1 MPGYRTFTQ
10 HLDPSYKPKRILA
23 LDGGGI
29 RGLLTAGLLQRLEE
43 LLRARAGG
51 EPAFRLSDYFDL
63 IGGTSTGSIIAAGL
77 SLGMSAAEVRD
88 AYFELGNATF
98 KRSLLRIGA
107 IRQKYDSEN
116 VATALKGLFKDR
128 TLASGDFKTGLMVM
142 SKRLDTGSPWP
153 LSNNP
158 GARYFNLRDGSTTVP
173 NGEYPL
179 WKVVR
184 ASTAAPYY
192 FGPEKIVIKTG
203 DTKRNLKGV
212 IGEFVD
218 GGVSPNNNPSLA
230 LVLMATIK
238 GYAFNWELG
247 PEQLLVVSLG
257 TGRKSANVGVS
268 EGLEATS
275 LAHAMRALA
284 SVMDDCGDLVETTM
298 QWLSQ
303 SPTAREIDR
312 ELGKVEAAVGAEP
325 RLSYL
330 RYNVIFEP
338 DWFRE
343 KLGLD
348 WSDKDVVALAAMDE
362 PANMPKLDEV
372 GKLAGTRM
380 IQDKHF
386 PAAFDLT

>member
-1 MPGYRTFTQ
+1 MPVYRTFKQ
-10 HLDPSYKPKRILA
+10 HLDPSNKPKRILA

-29 RGLLTAGLLQRLEE
+29 RGLLTAGLLQRVED

-51 EPAFRLSDYFDL
+51 DPAFRLSDYFDL

-77 SLGMSAAEVRD
+77 SLGMTAAEVRD
-88 AYFELGNATF
+88 SYFTLGNATF

-107 IRQKYDSEN
+107 VRQKYDAVN
-116 VATALKGLFKDR
+116 VATALKSLFKDR

-158 GARYFNLRDGSTTVP
+158 AAHYFSLRDSSTTVP

-203 DTKRNLKGV
+203 DTKRDLKGV
-212 IGEFVD
+212 TGEFVD

-238 GYAFNWELG
+238 GYEFNWEMG
-247 PEQLLVVSLG
+247 ADKLLVVSLG

-268 EGLEATS
+268 EGFEATS

-298 QWLSQ
+298 QWISQ

-312 ELGKVEAAVGAEP
+312 ELGKVEPASGASP

-330 RYNVIFEP
+330 RYNVTFER

-343 KLGLD
+343 HLGLD
-348 WSDKDVVALAAMDE
+348 WAEKDVVALAAMDE
-362 PANMPKLDEV
+362 PANMPKLDDV
-372 GKLAGTRM
+372 GKLAGTKL
-380 IQDKHF
+380 IKDEHF
-386 PAAFDLT
+386 PPAFDLR

>member
-1 MPGYRTFTQ
+1 MPVYRTFKQ

-29 RGLLTAGLLQRLEE
+29 RGLLTAGLLQRVEDV
-43 LLRARAGG
+43 LRARAGG
-51 EPAFRLSDYFDL
+51 DPAFRLSDYFDL

-77 SLGMSAAEVRD
+77 SLGMTAAEVRD
-88 AYFELGNATF
+88 SYFTLGNATF

-107 IRQKYDSEN
+107 IRQKYDAEN
-116 VATALKGLFKDR
+116 VADALKDLFKDR

-158 GARYFNLRDGSTTVP
+158 GARYFGLREGSTTVP
-173 NGEYPL
+173 NSEYPL

-203 DTKRNLKGV
+203 DAKRNLKGV
-212 IGEFVD
+212 TGEFVD

-230 LVLMATIK
+230 LLLMATIK
-238 GYAFNWELG
+238 GYEFNWEMG
-247 PEQLLVVSLG
+247 PDRLLVVSLG
-257 TGRKSANVGVS
+257 TGRKSANAGVS
-268 EGLEATS
+268 EGFEATS

-284 SVMDDCGDLVETTM
+284 SIMDDCGDLVETTM

-303 SPTAREIDR
+303 SPTARDIDR
-312 ELGKVEAAVGAEP
+312 ELGKVEPGVGGAP
-325 RLSYL
+325 RLTYL
-330 RYNVIFEP
+330 RYNVTFEA
-338 DWFRE
+338 DWFRQN
-343 KLGLD
+343 LGLD
-348 WSDKDVVALAAMDE
+348 WPDADVA
-362 PANMPKLDEV
+362 
-372 GKLAGTRM
+372 
-380 IQDKHF
+380 
-386 PAAFDLT
+386 

>member
-1 MPGYRTFTQ
+1 MPTYRTFPQ

-29 RGLLTAGLLQRLEE
+29 RGLLTAGLLQRIED
-43 LLRARAGG
+43 LLRARTGG
-51 EPAFRLSDYFDL
+51 DPAFRLSDYFDL

-77 SLGMSAAEVRD
+77 SLGMTAEEVRN
-88 AYFELGNATF
+88 AYFDLGNATF

-107 IRQKYDSEN
+107 VRQKYDSEN

-158 GARYFNLRDGSTTVP
+158 AARYFALRDGSTTIP

-203 DTKRNLKGV
+203 DVKRNLKGV
-212 IGEFVD
+212 TGEFVD

-238 GYAFNWELG
+238 GYAFNWAMG
-247 PEQLLVVSLG
+247 PDELLVVSLG
-257 TGRKSANVGVS
+257 TGRKSANVGLS

-284 SVMDDCGDLVETTM
+284 SVMDDCSDLVETTM
-298 QWLSQ
+298 QWLST

-312 ELGKVEAAVGAEP
+312 ELGKVEPAAGAAP

-330 RYNVIFEP
+330 RYNVTFEA
-338 DWFRE
+338 DWFRDH
-343 KLGLD
+343 LGLD
-348 WSDKDVVALAAMDE
+348 WPDKDVIALAAMDE
-362 PANMPKLDEV
+362 PANMPKLDQL
-372 GKLAGTRM
+372 GKTAGVTL
-380 IQDKHF
+380 IKDEHF

>member
-1 MPGYRTFTQ
+1 
-10 HLDPSYKPKRILA
+10 
-23 LDGGGI
+23 
-29 RGLLTAGLLQRLEE
+29 
-43 LLRARAGG
+43 
-51 EPAFRLSDYFDL
+51 
-63 IGGTSTGSIIAAGL
+63 
-77 SLGMSAAEVRD
+77 
-88 AYFELGNATF
+88 
-98 KRSLLRIGA
+98 
-107 IRQKYDSEN
+107 
-116 VATALKGLFKDR
+116 
-128 TLASGDFKTGLMVM
+128 MVM

-212 IGEFVD
+212 TGEFVD

-238 GYAFNWELG
+238 GYAFNWEMG
-247 PEQLLVVSLG
+247 ADRLLVVSLG

-268 EGLEATS
+268 EGFEATS

-312 ELGKVEAAVGAEP
+312 ELGKVEPAVAAEP

-330 RYNVIFEP
+330 RYNVMFEP

-343 KLGLD
+343 NLGLD
-348 WSDKDVVALAAMDE
+348 WADKDLVALAAMDE

-372 GKLAGTRM
+372 GKLAGEM
-380 IQDKHF
+380 LIQDKHF

>member
-1 MPGYRTFTQ
+1 MPTYRTFKE
-10 HLDPSYKPKRILA
+10 HLDPSHKPKRILA

-29 RGLLTAGLLQRLEE
+29 RGLLTAGLLQRIED

-51 EPAFRLSDYFDL
+51 NPDFRLSDYFDL

-77 SLGMSAAEVRD
+77 SLGMTAEEVRNS
-88 AYFELGNATF
+88 YFTLGNATF

-107 IRQKYDSEN
+107 VRQKYDAEN
-116 VATALKGLFKDR
+116 VANALKALFKER
-128 TLASGDFKTGLMVM
+128 TLASPDFKTGLMVM

-153 LSNNP
+153 ISNNP
-158 GARYFNLRDGSTTVP
+158 AARYFSLREGSTTVP
-173 NGEYPL
+173 NSEYPL

-192 FGPEKIVIKTG
+192 FGPEKITIKTG
-203 DTKRNLKGV
+203 DAKRNLKGV

-218 GGVSPNNNPSLA
+218 GGVSPANNPSLA

-238 GYAFNWELG
+238 GYAFNWAMG
-247 PEQLLVVSLG
+247 PDQLLVVSLG
-257 TGRKSANVGVS
+257 TGRKSTNIGVS

-303 SPTAREIDR
+303 SPTARAIDR
-312 ELGKVEAAVGAEP
+312 ELGKVEPASGASP

-330 RYNVIFEP
+330 RYNVTFEG

-343 KLGLD
+343 HLGLD
-348 WSDKDVVALAAMDE
+348 WADKDVTALAAMDE
-362 PANMPKLDEV
+362 PANMPKLDDV
-372 GKLAGTRM
+372 GKIAGGKL
-380 IQDKHF
+380 IKEDHF
-386 PAAFDLT
+386 PAAFDVR